1 MKESWRSQSHWK
13 KAQRFQQSQV
23 ARGAFSFSTRKA
35 SAWRG
40 CVNWK
45 QELIVTYTKLSNNVG
60 KGQQGPRES
69 HRACWRVFGFI
80 EKERKECEEFFLD
93 YLVSLYRWEVYLFIA
108 MVIITRSCEN
118 ENIFY
123 DCQKEFG
130 NLFSYMCGLF
140 PTFVESFVRLWK
152 P

>member
-1 MKESWRSQSHWK
+1 MKESWRSQSHPK
-13 KAQRFQQSQV
+13 KTQRFQQSQV
-23 ARGAFSFSTRKA
+23 ARGASSFSTRKA

-40 CVNWK
+40 WVNWR
-45 QELIVTYTKLSNNVG
+45 QELIVTYTKFSNNG
-60 KGQQGPRES
+60 SKGQQGPRES
-69 HRACWRVFGFI
+69 HRACWRVFGSI
-80 EKERKECEEFFLD
+80 KRNVNSFLD
-93 YLVSLYRWEVYLFIA
+93 YLVSLYRWEVYIFIA

-118 ENIFY
+118 ENILY

-130 NLFSYMCGLF
+130 NLSSCMCDLF